1 MATETPTKVPS
12 SSASSTVI
20 DSLRAAGRRTTIA
33 SVLERGALPLL
44 LVGLIILFS
53 LLSETGST
61 FTSSGNVKAI
71 LGNQSVTGIIA
82 LAMVVPLVAG
92 YFDLSV
98 SAVAGLAN
106 VGMASAIA
114 QHHTS
119 VLVGIIVALAIG
131 LIAGAVNGL
140 LVAGLKLDALVV
152 TLGTYTFAGG
162 LIQLYT
168 KGTTIINGIPL
179 SLSGWSA
186 EKWLGVPKPF
196 VLLIVVAVIVWY
208 VLMHMPF
215 GRKLE
220 SIGSNSIAARL
231 VGIRVEPLVFASF
244 LVSGLL
250 AAIAGILLTS
260 STGSANPTAG
270 PSYLFAALAAVF
282 IGSTAIRPGRYN
294 VWGTMFGV
302 FLVAVAVDGFT
313 LLGAESWVNQVFN
326 GGALVIAVAVSSLMG
341 RRRESQ
347 ARKASLRQVG
357 TTTAPPP
364 AGPAA
369 EPSGGSG

>member
-1 MATETPTKVPS
+1 MATEPRAVPLKERPKPFGTLREGVRHT
-12 SSASSTVI
+12 TV
-20 DSLRAAGRRTTIA
+20 AGL
-33 SVLERGALPLL
+33 LERGALPLL
-44 LVGLIILFS
+44 LVGLILLFS
-53 LLSETGST
+53 VLSSTGDT
-61 FTSSGNVKAI
+61 FRSSGNINAI

-119 VLVGIIVALAIG
+119 VLVGILVALGIG
-131 LIAGAVNGL
+131 LIAGTVNGL

-168 KGTTIINGIPL
+168 HGTTIINGIPL
-179 SLSGWSA
+179 SLSSWSS
-186 EKWLGVPKPF
+186 EKWIGVPKPF
-196 VLLIVVAVIVWY
+196 VLLIVVAIIVWY
-208 VLMHMPF
+208 VLMHVPF

-220 SIGSNSIAARL
+220 GIGSNSVAARL
-231 VGIRVEPLVFASF
+231 VGMRVNRLVFMSF
-244 LVSGLL
+244 IVSGLL

-294 VWGTMFGV
+294 VWGTILGV

-313 LLGAESWVNQVFN
+313 LMGAESWVNQIFN
-326 GGALVIAVAVSSLMG
+326 GGALVIAVAVSTLMG
-341 RRRESQ
+341 RRREAQ
-347 ARKASLRQVG
+347 ARKASARQAATSAGSPV
-357 TTTAPPP
+357 
-364 AGPAA
+364 AGPAPA
-369 EPSGGSG
+369 QPSS